1 MRKPEKKDLVEKLF
15 VKFGKNMSRIG
26 KKPVKIPDGVT
37 VNVAGQVVEVIGPKG
52 KLATE
57 FRREVAIKVEGN
69 NVMVDRISE
78 TPKAK
83 SLHGLSRTLVENMV
97 LGVSQGWNK
106 GLELIGVGYRAALEG
121 TTLVLNVGFSHQV
134 KVPAS
139 AGITFEVSD
148 NTKIN
153 IKGIDKQ
160 LVGETAAQIRRI
172 RPPEPYKGKG
182 IKYVGEIIRRKVG
195 KTAVKSE

>member
-1 MRKPEKKDLVEKLF
+1 
-15 VKFGKNMSRIG
+15 MSRIG
-26 KKPVKIPDGVT
+26 KKPVKIPEGVT
-37 VNVAGQVVEVIGPKG
+37 INVAGQIVEVTGPKG
-52 KLATE
+52 KLTTE
-57 FRREVAIKVEGN
+57 FRREVALKVEGSSI
-69 NVMVDRISE
+69 VVDRVGE

-97 LGVSQGWNK
+97 MGVSQGWNK
-106 GLELIGVGYRAALEG
+106 GLELVGVGYRAALEG

-134 KVPAS
+134 KFPAP

-160 LVGETAAQIRRI
+160 LIGETAAQIRRV

-182 IKYVGEIIRRKVG
+182 IKYVGEVIRRKAGKAAKAVG
-195 KTAVKSE
+195 GAGAK